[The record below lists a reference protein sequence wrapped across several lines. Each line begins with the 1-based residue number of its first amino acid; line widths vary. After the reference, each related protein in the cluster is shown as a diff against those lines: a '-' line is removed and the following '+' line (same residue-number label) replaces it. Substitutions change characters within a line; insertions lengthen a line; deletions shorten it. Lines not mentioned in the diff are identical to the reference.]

1 MTTTPPGYAS
11 KPQKLMYLNVSLRSR
26 INVDYRTKARIV
38 TQFFRGFMKRNDPPA
53 SLKLITTAINAALYA
68 GLGALWVFFPIT
80 VFGVRL
86 WPQVFVP
93 AVFAVLFGPWT
104 GGVGAAI
111 GIFIGDVL
119 YGHHDAVLSLLVG
132 VPSNF
137 IGFFVLGSL
146 MRKRQSAWVERILLV
161 VSLVIPIGLA
171 AYGVFIVAG
180 VSSSGFVIGLIGLLV
195 IVTIVGMR
203 VLNRKWAN
211 FEVAASIGLGLGSV
225 IIGLGIVGYSSLFA
239 LPAVLGLGTKALPTT
254 FIYATT
260 TFTYLSEIPFLIL
273 LTPPIVSAC
282 RSAFPSL
289 HFSQE

>member
-1 MTTTPPGYAS
+1 MRNEF
-11 KPQKLMYLNVSLRSR
+11 QVSLRL
-26 INVDYRTKARIV
+26 V
-38 TQFFRGFMKRNDPPA
+38 
-53 SLKLITTAINAALYA
+53 TTAINASLYA

-119 YGHHDAVLSLLVG
+119 YGHHDAALSLLVG

-137 IGFFVLGSL
+137 VGFFVLGWL
-146 MRKRQSAWVERILLV
+146 TRTRYSAWAHRILFG
-161 VSLVIPIGLA
+161 VSLLIPIGLA
-171 AYGVFIVAG
+171 GYGVFIVAG
-180 VSSSGFVIGLIGLLV
+180 VSSSEFVLGLIGLLAV
-195 IVTIVGMR
+195 VTIVGMQA
-203 VLNRKWAN
+203 LNQRWAK
-211 FEVAASIGLGLGSV
+211 FEVAASIGLGVGST
-225 IIGLGIVGYSSLFA
+225 IIGFGIVAYSSLFA
-239 LPAVLGLGTKALPTT
+239 LPAVLGLGTKTLPTT
-254 FIYATT
+254 FIYAAT

-289 HFSQE
+289 RFGQE

>member
-1 MTTTPPGYAS
+1 MRNEFP
-11 KPQKLMYLNVSLRSR
+11 VSLRL
-26 INVDYRTKARIV
+26 V
-38 TQFFRGFMKRNDPPA
+38 
-53 SLKLITTAINAALYA
+53 TTAINAALYA

-111 GIFIGDVL
+111 GIFVGDVL

-137 IGFFVLGSL
+137 VGFFVLGWLAGTRYSTW
-146 MRKRQSAWVERILLV
+146 ANRILLGF
-161 VSLVIPIGLA
+161 SLLIPIGLA
-171 AYGVFIVAG
+171 GYGVLI
-180 VSSSGFVIGLIGLLV
+180 VSSVGRSEFVLGLIGLLAV
-195 IVTIVGMR
+195 VTIVGMQA
-203 VLNRKWAN
+203 LNHRWAK
-211 FEVAASIGLGLGSV
+211 FEVAASIGLGVGSS
-225 IIGLGIVGYSSLFA
+225 IIGFGIVAYSSLFA

-254 FIYATT
+254 FIYATAA
-260 TFTYLSEIPFLIL
+260 FTYLSEIPFLIL

-289 HFSQE
+289 RFGQE

>member
-1 MTTTPPGYAS
+1 
-11 KPQKLMYLNVSLRSR
+11 
-26 INVDYRTKARIV
+26 
-38 TQFFRGFMKRNDPPA
+38 MKHTDPPA
-53 SLKLITTAINAALYA
+53 SLKLITAAINAALYA

-86 WPQVFVP
+86 WPQVFIP

-111 GIFIGDVL
+111 GVFIGDVL

-137 IGFFVLGSL
+137 IGFFALGSL
-146 MRKRQSAWVERILLV
+146 MRRRRSAWIERILLA
-161 VSLVIPIGLA
+161 VSLLIPIGLA
-171 AYGVFIVAG
+171 SYGVLIAAG
-180 VSSSGFVIGLIGLLV
+180 ATSSGFVIGVIGLLAV
-195 IVTIVGMR
+195 VTIVGMQ
-203 VLNRKWAN
+203 VLNRKWAS
-211 FEVAASIGLGLGSV
+211 FEVAASIGLGLGSA
-225 IIGLGIVGYSSLFA
+225 IIGLGIVAYSSLFA
-239 LPAVLGLGTKALPTT
+239 LPAALGLGTKALPST
-254 FIYATT
+254 FIYAAT

-289 HFSQE
+289 RFSQE